1 MKKGFMRVVHLLT
14 SSDLGN
20 TNLYVSLNEK
30 DCFYA
35 MN

>member
-1 MKKGFMRVVHLLT
+1 MKSGIMSVVHLLT

-20 TNLYVSLNEK
+20 TNLYVSLNEN
-30 DCFYA
+30 DCFSA